1 MKSYLLPY
9 HDLLAYTR
17 AVFCGFGFD
26 ESESAIISE
35 VLLLADLY
43 GIRSHGIQR
52 MFRYHKGIS
61 DGDMH
66 IDAKPIIVKETPL
79 SAVIDGNMGMGQL
92 VGHYAMSKAIE
103 KAKQFGVGI
112 VTVRNSNHYGIAGY
126 YAKMACDQGLI
137 GISCTNTAAVA
148 VPTFGRSA
156 MLGTNPIAISAPADP
171 FPFLFDASTTVVARG
186 KIEVYNKL
194 NKSLPGE
201 WAVDVEGAV
210 TTIPAKALEC
220 TLSRK
225 GGILP
230 LGGFG
235 EDNGGYK
242 GYGYGIVC
250 ELFSS
255 ILSLGVT
262 CNHVSIRGGGVSH
275 GFIAL
280 SPDMFGN
287 PDDIRD
293 HFTKFL
299 QELRES
305 PVSAEAERIYTH
317 GEKEQMTYEYRIK
330 NGIPVDKKTWQEMQ
344 EAALSANVDISHYFP
359 VLREEEFV

>member
-9 HDLLAYTR
+9 DELLAFMS
-17 AVFCGFGFD
+17 ALFCGFGFSD
-26 ESESAIISE
+26 SEAKVITD
-35 VLLLADLY
+35 VLLLSDLF
-43 GIRSHGIQR
+43 GIRSHGVQR
-52 MFRYHKGIS
+52 TFRYHRGII

-79 SAVIDGNMGMGQL
+79 SAVIDGNKGMGQL
-92 VGHYAMSKAIE
+92 IGHYAMSKAID
-103 KAKQFGVGI
+103 KAKQSGIGI

-148 VPTFGRSA
+148 VPTFGRRA
-156 MLGTNPIAISAPADP
+156 MLGTNPIAIAVPAEP

-201 WAVDVEGAV
+201 WAVNAEG
-210 TTIPAKALEC
+210 TITSIPAEALEC
-220 TLSRK
+220 TLSRE

-235 EDNGGYK
+235 EENGGYK

-255 ILSLGVT
+255 IISLGVT

-280 SPDMFGN
+280 SPDIFGD
-287 PDDIRD
+287 PDDIRK
-293 HFTKFL
+293 HFSKFL
-299 QELRES
+299 QEIRES
-305 PVSAEAERIYTH
+305 PVSVSAERIYTH
-317 GEKEQMTYEYRIK
+317 GEKEQLAYEERMK
-330 NGIPVDKKTWQEMQ
+330 NGIPVDEKTWQEMQ
-344 EAALSANVDISHYFP
+344 YAAESVHIDMLQFFP
-359 VLREEEFV
+359 ALQEE

>member
-1 MKSYLLPY
+1 MNSYLLPY
-9 HDLLAYTR
+9 DELMAFCKALY
-17 AVFCGFGFD
+17 CGFGFNQT
-26 ESESAIISE
+26 ESAIISD
-35 VLLLADLY
+35 VLLLSDLY
-43 GIRSHGIQR
+43 GIRSHGVQR
-52 MFRYHKGIS
+52 TFRYHRGINE
-61 DGDMH
+61 GDMH
-66 IDAKPIIVKETPL
+66 VDAKPTIVKETPL

-103 KAKQFGVGI
+103 KAKQSGIGI

-148 VPTFGRSA
+148 VPTFGRRA
-156 MLGTNPIAISAPADP
+156 MLGTNPIAIAVPAEP

-194 NKSLPGE
+194 NKELPGE
-201 WAVDVEGAV
+201 WAVNAEGVV
-210 TTIPAKALEC
+210 TPIPAEALEC
-220 TLSRK
+220 TLTRD
-225 GGILP
+225 GGMLP

-235 EDNGGYK
+235 EENGGYK

-255 ILSLGVT
+255 ILSLSAT

-275 GFIAL
+275 GFIAID
-280 SPDMFGN
+280 PEMFGD
-287 PDDIRD
+287 PDEIRN
-293 HFTKFL
+293 HFSKFL

-305 PVSAEAERIYTH
+305 PMSAGAERIYTH
-317 GEKEQMTYEYRIK
+317 GEKEQLAYEDCMK
-330 NGIPVDKKTWQEMQ
+330 NGIPVDEKTWQEMQ
-344 EAALSANVDISHYFP
+344 SAAESVGVNILQYFSD
-359 VLREEEFV
+359 LKEG

>member
-9 HDLLAYTR
+9 NELLAFMK
-17 AVFCGFGFD
+17 ALFCGFGF
-26 ESESAIISE
+26 SEPEAEVITD
-35 VLLLADLY
+35 VLLLSDLY

-52 MFRYHKGIS
+52 TFRYHRGINE
-61 DGDMH
+61 GDMH
-66 IDAKPIIVKETPL
+66 VDAKPFIVKETPL

-103 KAKQFGVGI
+103 KAKQSGIGI

-148 VPTFGRSA
+148 VPTFGRRA
-156 MLGTNPIAISAPADP
+156 MLGTNPIAIAVPADP

-201 WAVDVEGAV
+201 WAVNAKGTV
-210 TTIPAKALEC
+210 TPVPGEALEC
-220 TLSRK
+220 TLSRE

-235 EDNGGYK
+235 EENGGYK

-255 ILSLGVT
+255 ILSLGTT

-275 GFIAL
+275 GFIAI
-280 SPDMFGN
+280 SPGMFGDSN
-287 PDDIRD
+287 EIRN
-293 HFTKFL
+293 HFSKFL
-299 QELRES
+299 EELRES
-305 PVSAEAERIYTH
+305 PVSDGTERIYTH
-317 GEKEQMTYEYRIK
+317 GEKEQLAYEDRMK
-330 NGIPVDKKTWQEMQ
+330 NGIPVDEKTWQEMRS
-344 EAALSANVDISHYFP
+344 AAESVHVDMLQYFP
-359 VLREEEFV
+359 VMREG